1 MITEINLK
9 KIRKYD
15 NTKFEINN
23 NLVIIVGNNACG
35 KTTILE
41 SIYLI
46 SKAKSHRTN
55 DVRTIIKDN
64 EEFGLINIK
73 SDNKN
78 YKLVL
83 SKNGKKAL
91 INNIEINKIS
101 EFIGNI
107 KAIMFSPND
116 LNLIYGSKSER
127 RQFIDI
133 EESIIDKNY
142 IFLIRDYKKILKERN
157 ELLKI
162 YDESKKILLNV
173 LTNLLIEISKKI
185 INYRF
190 KFINELNEYLVK
202 IHKNLYNEDICIK
215 YLPNVS
221 LNNIDEI
228 FEKKLQQDILTKVT
242 NYGIHR
248 DDFGFYID
256 NKIANNFASQGQVR
270 SIVLSTKLA
279 LFYMLKNKFGN
290 KIVLLLDD
298 VFSELD
304 NNRQNNLVRFLLNE
318 NQTFISTTNIDL
330 VPDVLKQKSQ
340 IIYLKKE

>member
-173 LTNLLIEISKKI
+173 LTNQLIEISKKI